1 MFKLTIMSF
10 GFKHGKCSDAN
21 IVYDVRGFR
30 NPYYDEELRCK
41 CGLDKD
47 VYDYV
52 FADEKAQEFFY
63 PSVNCAKIAV
73 DRCIELGKESYTVAY
88 GCTGGQHRSVAFAKR
103 AYEYFIELGY
113 NAELI
118 NRDCEKNNDFFCATN

>member
-10 GFKHGKCSDAN
+10 GFKHDCCNNAN

-30 NPYYDEELRCK
+30 NPYYDESLRCK
-41 CGLDKD
+41 NGLDKD

-52 FADEKAQEFFY
+52 FSDQKAEEFFH
-63 PSVNCAKIAV
+63 PSVLCAEIAV
-73 DRCIELGKESYTVAY
+73 QRAIELGKEKYTIAY

-103 AYEYFIELGY
+103 AYDYFSKLGF
-113 NAELI
+113 NTELI
-118 NRDCEKNNDFFCATN
+118 NRDCEKNNDFIFASN